1 MRNVV
6 RTLCN
11 YFLLRVVV
19 SCATMQDMQSPI
31 TDYRKTNDQ
40 TLEALADVLGVDKST
55 IWRWE
60 RGRVPVDRL
69 ADVERATG
77 IPRATLRPDVFGDA
91 Q

>member
-1 MRNVV
+1 
-6 RTLCN
+6 
-11 YFLLRVVV
+11 
-19 SCATMQDMQSPI
+19 MQSPI
-31 TDYRKTNDQ
+31 THYRKTNDQ

-60 RGRVPVDRL
+60 RGKIPVDRL

-77 IPRATLRPDVFGDA
+77 IPRQSLRPDIFGDA

>member
-1 MRNVV
+1 
-6 RTLCN
+6 
-11 YFLLRVVV
+11 
-19 SCATMQDMQSPI
+19 MQSPI
-31 TDYRKTNDQ
+31 THYRKANDQ

-60 RGRVPVDRL
+60 RDKVPVDRL

-77 IPRATLRPDVFGDA
+77 IPRQSLRPDIFGDA

>member
-1 MRNVV
+1 
-6 RTLCN
+6 
-11 YFLLRVVV
+11 
-19 SCATMQDMQSPI
+19 MQSPI
-31 TDYRKTNDQ
+31 THYRAANDQ

-60 RGRVPVDRL
+60 RGKIPVDRL

-77 IPRATLRPDVFGDA
+77 IPRQSLRPDIFGDA